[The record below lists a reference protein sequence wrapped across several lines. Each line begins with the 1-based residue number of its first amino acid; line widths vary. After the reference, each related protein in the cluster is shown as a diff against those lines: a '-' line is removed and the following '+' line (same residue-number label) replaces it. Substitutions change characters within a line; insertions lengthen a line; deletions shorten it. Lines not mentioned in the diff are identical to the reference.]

1 MGHLSVADQKKA
13 NLERARELD
22 LSKGFDIG
30 LPIATA
36 VLGLVPVIGQVL
48 GLFSLFFKSR
58 AQKNL
63 ENFNEIKKSGPAW
76 LWNAA
81 KQRVGLRLPIT
92 REFLDRLHIA
102 GDIAFPSWDPVRVDV
117 TNTILVALGTDPIHA
132 ERARA
137 LIASVPETVGP
148 LNMPIGFNLGVN
160 TAWPQPGQPGA
171 QPLGIGP
178 TGMPQLL
185 SSFLPT
191 GLGNRAV
198 QNAQQALVAAGFP
211 PGAVPQSGLN
221 AFQPSGV
228 TDMGLFSALAGVTS
242 SIGAG
247 IGAIGGGIGS
257 AIGAIGGSLGQ
268 IIPGALNLVGGVLG
282 IPGVLGGGQQVVQ
295 PRALGT
301 GPVTSLSGF
310 GSSSFGPGATVTGIP
325 FATLAQGTMT
335 QQLTAEARELASG
348 GLASPFKVTC
358 GGSRLAAQ
366 THIQI
371 NPVTGSLTWFKPAGK
386 PILWSGDLA
395 ATKRVARIAKRARRS
410 RGKR

>member
-1 MGHLSVADQKKA
+1 
-13 NLERARELD
+13 
-22 LSKGFDIG
+22 
-30 LPIATA
+30 
-36 VLGLVPVIGQVL
+36 
-48 GLFSLFFKSR
+48 
-58 AQKNL
+58 
-63 ENFNEIKKSGPAW
+63 
-76 LWNAA
+76 
-81 KQRVGLRLPIT
+81 
-92 REFLDRLHIA
+92 
-102 GDIAFPSWDPVRVDV
+102 
-117 TNTILVALGTDPIHA
+117 
-132 ERARA
+132 
-137 LIASVPETVGP
+137 
-148 LNMPIGFNLGVN
+148 
-160 TAWPQPGQPGA
+160 
-171 QPLGIGP
+171 
-178 TGMPQLL
+178 
-185 SSFLPT
+185 
-191 GLGNRAV
+191 
-198 QNAQQALVAAGFP
+198 
-211 PGAVPQSGLN
+211 
-221 AFQPSGV
+221 
-228 TDMGLFSALAGVTS
+228 MGLFSALAGVTS